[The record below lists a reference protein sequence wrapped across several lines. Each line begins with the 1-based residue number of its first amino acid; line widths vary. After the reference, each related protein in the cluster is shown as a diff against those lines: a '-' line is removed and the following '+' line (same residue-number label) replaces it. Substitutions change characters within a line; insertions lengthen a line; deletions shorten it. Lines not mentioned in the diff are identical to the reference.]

1 MNQESAAHP
10 SSTPLSRR
18 IAYYAGFAVMLTGL
32 AHLLAVPFLENA
44 IWSGPT
50 GMRKPIV
57 FGLSAGFTLVTMGW
71 LLKFFPHKP
80 RLHTTMMSAMAVA
93 LVLEIIIINAQ
104 RLRGL
109 PSHFNVGTAIDSAL
123 WAIMG
128 LSIFCFAIVATTQAV
143 LSFGKLSASPAM
155 KLAIRTSMVL
165 FVFSQ
170 VSGQLIVL
178 HGMNHVLQEGVF
190 IMENVAT
197 STTIGEAGNLKLPHA
212 ISLHA
217 IQALPLLALMLLGI
231 GLNKRQQELLV
242 WTSATGFAGITLLTQ
257 FHAYTGR
264 SAFDLDTGKAF
275 IMVLSLI
282 AFFTPFIFTTTA
294 QILRLAKETPRP
306 QPPPLNKPLSP

>member
-1 MNQESAAHP
+1 
-10 SSTPLSRR
+10 
-18 IAYYAGFAVMLTGL
+18 MLTGL
-32 AHLLAVPFLENA
+32 AHLIAVPFMENVQ
-44 IWSGPT
+44 WSGAT

-71 LLKFFPHKP
+71 LLKFFPRKP
-80 RLHTTMMSAMAVA
+80 RLHTTMMSTMAVA
-93 LVLEIIIINAQ
+93 LVLEIIIINTQ
-104 RLRGL
+104 RHRGL

-128 LSIFCFAIVATTQAV
+128 LSILCFALVATTQAI
-143 LSFGKLSASPAM
+143 LSFGKLSAGPAM
-155 KLAIRTSMVL
+155 NLAIRTSMIL

-217 IQALPLLALMLLGI
+217 IQTLPLLALMLLGI

-242 WTSATGFAGITLLTQ
+242 WTSSTGFAGITLLTQ
-257 FHAYTGR
+257 LHAYTGR

-275 IMVLSLI
+275 IMILSLI
-282 AFFTPFIFTTTA
+282 AFLTPFIYATTA
-294 QILRLAKETPRP
+294 QTLRLAKETPRP
-306 QPPPLNKPLSP
+306 QASPLNEPIST